1 MAKKRATK
9 PLPERYGKAVP
20 KNTPKSLQLKAWM
33 ETEDARFFGAKK
45 WIELFH
51 DDFENIGNPLAAWD
65 AFMVAREYNEPIPDW
80 VLEYLE
86 MVGKRLLKAENT
98 SSALPHC
105 LGFLKDSG
113 PGPWK
118 EYHLLQIRRTAL
130 SYVYRT
136 AIEEPEKPIDD
147 ICVDAVEIVR
157 KRWGTVGK
165 AKRGERM
172 ERDGLEDLSWGTIK
186 RWYHELEL

>member
-20 KNTPKSLQLKAWM
+20 KDTPKSLQLKAWM
-33 ETEDARFFGAKK
+33 ETEDARLFGSQK

-51 DDFENIGNPLAAWD
+51 DDFKNTENPLAAWD
-65 AFMVAREYNEPIPDW
+65 AFMVARKYNEPVPTW

-86 MVGKRLLKAENT
+86 KVGKQLLKAENT
-98 SSALPHC
+98 SSDLPHC
-105 LGFLKDSG
+105 LGFMKDSG

-130 SYVYRT
+130 SYVYKA
-136 AIEEPEKPIDD
+136 AIEEPEKSLFD
-147 ICVDAVEIVR
+147 ICYDAAEAV
-157 KRWGTVGK
+157 KMRWGAVGR
-165 AKRGERM
+165 AKRGTRTDYE
-172 ERDGLEDLSWGTIK
+172 DADLSGDTIL
-186 RWYHELEL
+186 RWYHELNF